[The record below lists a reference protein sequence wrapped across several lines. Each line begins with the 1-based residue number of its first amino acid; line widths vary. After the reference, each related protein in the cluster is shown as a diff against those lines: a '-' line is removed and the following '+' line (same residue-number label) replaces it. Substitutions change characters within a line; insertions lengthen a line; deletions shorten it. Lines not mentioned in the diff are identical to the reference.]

1 MAKTRP
7 YLFYD
12 VAISICSTCYNKV
25 EAKTVF
31 QDGNVYLLKRC
42 PQHGAERVL
51 IADDV
56 DYYRRCREIFIK
68 PPEMPLVYNTAVKW
82 GCPYDCGLCT
92 DHEQHSCLTLVE
104 ICDYCNLRCPVCY
117 AASGPERQQF
127 RTLEQIEKMLDAVV
141 RNEGHPDVVQL
152 SGGEPTVH
160 PDFFQIVEM
169 AKARPIRHL
178 MVNTNGVRIA
188 QEEDFVKRLADYKE
202 DFEVYLQFDSF
213 ERDALMELRGADL
226 RRVRH
231 DALEKLNRYN
241 IATNLVVTLKKG
253 LNDHEIGKTIDFA
266 LEQPCVRGVTFQPI
280 QDAGRLETWVSDN
293 CLAEGA
299 PPLSRHSWA
308 RQGGKFDLPPAG
320 ADQESQTATHP
331 GKFVRNFDPATDR
344 LTLTEIRRKIL
355 QQTKV
360 FRPEDIIPV
369 PCHPDS
375 LAMAYALKLNGK
387 VTPLT
392 SMIPPEI
399 LIDGAANTILYE
411 QEPAVRD
418 NLFKLFATNHSPASS
433 AGTLRE
439 LLCCLP
445 KVMVPDAITYENIF
459 RVIIMQFIDAHSF
472 DVRSV
477 KKTCVHI
484 VHPDGRLIPFDTY
497 NLFYRDTL
505 EQAAVGV
512 DDVDTGFLDAAYVE

>member
-12 VAISICSTCYNKV
+12 VVISICSTCYRRV
-25 EAKTVF
+25 DAKTVF

-42 PQHGAERVL
+42 PEHGHQKIL
-51 IADDV
+51 IADDI
-56 DYYRRCREIFIK
+56 DYYRRCREVFIK
-68 PPEMPLVYNTAVKW
+68 PPEMPLVYNTPVQW

-117 AASGPERQQF
+117 ASSGPERQQF
-127 RTLEQIEKMLDAVV
+127 RDLRQIEKMLDAVV

-160 PDFFQIVEM
+160 PNFFEIIEL
-169 AKARPIRHL
+169 AKARPIKHL

-188 QEEDFVKRLADYKE
+188 QEEDFVKRLADVKE

-213 ERDALMELRGADL
+213 EREPLLELRGADL
-226 RRVRH
+226 RRIRQ

-241 IATNLVVTLKKG
+241 ISTNLVVTLKKG

-266 LEQPCVRGVTFQPI
+266 LQQPCVRGVTFQPI
-280 QDAGRLETWVSDN
+280 QDAGRLESWVADASEQN
-293 CLAEGA
+293 CHPERSTISGVAGNHAESKDLEVGS
-299 PPLSRHSWA
+299 SRN
-308 RQGGKFDLPPAG
+308 
-320 ADQESQTATHP
+320 
-331 GKFVRNFDPATDR
+331 GKFVRNFDPSTDR
-344 LTLTEIRRKIL
+344 LTLTEVRRKIL
-355 QQTKV
+355 EQTTV
-360 FRPEDIIPV
+360 FRREDVIPV

-392 SMIPPEI
+392 SMIPPEV
-399 LIDGAANTILYE
+399 LINGAANTILYE
-411 QEPAVRD
+411 QDPAVRD
-418 NLFKLFATNHSPASS
+418 NLFKLFATNHSPQSS

-445 KVMVPDAITYENIF
+445 KVFVPERLTYENVF
-459 RVIIMQFIDAHSF
+459 RVIIMQFLDAHSF

-497 NLFYRDTL
+497 NLFYRDDL
-505 EQAAVGV
+505 EQTRLAPLRRTSAA
-512 DDVDTGFLDAAYVE
+512 LAIA

>member
-12 VAISICSTCYNKV
+12 VTLTICSTCYRKL
-25 EAKTVF
+25 EGKTVF
-31 QDGNVYLLKRC
+31 QDDKVFLLKRC
-42 PQHGAERVL
+42 PDHGSERVL

-56 DYYRRCREIFIK
+56 DYYRRCREVFIK
-68 PPEMPLVYNTAVKW
+68 PPEMPLVYNTPVKW

-117 AASGPERQQF
+117 AESGPERKQF
-127 RTLEQIEKMLDAVV
+127 RTLDQIEKMLDAVV

-160 PDFFQIVEM
+160 PSFFEIVEM

-188 QEEDFVKRLADYKE
+188 EEEDFVKRLAEVKE

-213 ERDALMELRGADL
+213 ERDSLMQLRGADL
-226 RRVRH
+226 RRIREQAIEH
-231 DALEKLNRYN
+231 LNRYN
-241 IATNLVVTLKKG
+241 ISTNLVVTLKKG
-253 LNDHEIGKTIDFA
+253 LNDHEIGKTIDYA
-266 LEQPCVRGVTFQPI
+266 LMQPCVRGVTFQPI
-280 QDAGRLETWVSDN
+280 QDAGRIDCVGTD
-293 CLAEGA
+293 A
-299 PPLSRHSWA
+299 
-308 RQGGKFDLPPAG
+308 
-320 ADQESQTATHP
+320 
-331 GKFVRNFDPATDR
+331 FVRPADPERIEREACDSGKSAITGGSARSFNPSTDR
-344 LTLTEIRRKIL
+344 LTLTEVRRKIL
-355 QQTKV
+355 EQTNV
-360 FRPEDIIPV
+360 FKAEDVIPV

-392 SMIPPEI
+392 SLIPPEV
-399 LIDGAANTILYE
+399 LINGAANTILYE
-411 QEPAVRD
+411 QELAVREG
-418 NLFKLFATNHSPASS
+418 LFKLFATNHSPQSQ

-445 KVMVPDAITYENIF
+445 QVLVPDSITYDNIF

-484 VHPDGRLIPFDTY
+484 VHPDGRIIPFDTY
-497 NLFYRDTL
+497 NLFYRDNL
-505 EQAAVGV
+505 EQTRLAPLRRQAEAGLEVSDGWPARH
-512 DDVDTGFLDAAYVE
+512 D

>member
-1 MAKTRP
+1 MPHKTRP

-12 VAISICSTCYNKV
+12 VVVSICSICYRKV

-31 QDGNVYLLKRC
+31 QDSKVFMLKRC
-42 PQHGAERVL
+42 PEHGGERVL

-56 DYYRRCREIFIK
+56 DYYRRCREVFIK
-68 PPEMPLVYNTAVKW
+68 PPEMPLVYNTPVKW
-82 GCPYDCGLCT
+82 GCPYDCGLCS

-127 RTLEQIEKMLDAVV
+127 RDLKQIEKMLDAVV
-141 RNEGHPDVVQL
+141 RNEGQPDVVQL
-152 SGGEPTVH
+152 SGGEPTMH
-160 PDFFQIVEM
+160 PEFFRIVEM

-188 QEEDFVKRLADYKE
+188 QEEDFAVRLSEYKE

-213 ERDALMELRGADL
+213 EREPLMQLRGADL
-226 RRVRH
+226 RRIRM

-241 IATNLVVTLKKG
+241 ISTNLVVTLKKG

-266 LEQPCVRGVTFQPI
+266 LQQPCVRGVTLQPI
-280 QDAGRLETWVSDN
+280 QDAGRLE
-293 CLAEGA
+293 
-299 PPLSRHSWA
+299 
-308 RQGGKFDLPPAG
+308 
-320 ADQESQTATHP
+320 
-331 GKFVRNFDPATDR
+331 NFDPATDR
-344 LTLTEIRRKIL
+344 LTLTEVRRKIL
-355 QQTKV
+355 EQTKV
-360 FRPEDIIPV
+360 FRPEDVIPV

-375 LAMAYALKLNGK
+375 LAMAYALKLGGK

-392 SMIPPEI
+392 SMIPPEV
-399 LIDGAANTILYE
+399 LINGAANTILYE
-411 QEPAVRD
+411 QESVVRD
-418 NLFKLFATNHSPASS
+418 NLFKLFATNHSPRSG
-433 AGTLRE
+433 AGSLRE

-445 KVMVPDAITYENIF
+445 KVFVPDNITYENVF

-497 NLFYRDTL
+497 NIFYRDEL
-505 EQAAVGV
+505 EQARLAPLR
-512 DDVDTGFLDAAYVE
+512 TRAALA